1 MLTGKPPFQ
10 SSTTDEIYRRARE
23 RDYEWPEG
31 NKFISLEAKDLVASL
46 LQEADR
52 RPQPDDIVQH
62 DWFTVGYMPVAAD
75 MSSRLR
81 ELPPENPVFYRDHI
95 DPADQ
100 RQTIQN
106 HHDLC
111 LECQVGPWNET
122 PSSHISTWREVAAEE
137 KAGLTPMIPLAEGVV
152 YRPFNEWVIEQKRA
166 KEQRFAAR
174 SAALTTSQ
182 SSQSCKASEESEAVL
197 TMKQTG
203 LMRAPP
209 QSYAAQQRAQH
220 KPIRTIDAVV
230 RPKPATNSSG
240 QAAPLKTG
248 TMRSRAR
255 KDTSASSDTVNS
267 RSIEPVQDMARGA
280 GSVIPTLSAATAPRP
295 MQNAPK
301 TFRQNIVG
309 QRQIEGSLRQFI
321 PRSSRTVSSDSE
333 SAKTFAAP
341 AERSLSPLGPSL
353 DVTTIFGPEEFL
365 DRIPQTH
372 PDSILSRLRQLQS
385 ELNRVLNSRSM
396 ALVSARAA
404 RPSLPRIVIKWI
416 DYSNKLGHGYILN
429 DGTIGALVKSLP
441 TADPVPN
448 PIQKT
453 IPPVCLVVHNAE
465 THLLRRAQDPTYLDR
480 HQVVPQ
486 KEDVHFFEL
495 QGERGIARV
504 RIPARNYWTSEADGK
519 AGRLE
524 KGRDIYDFRKRDR
537 LVSWRKFANYMM
549 QYGRDGSGKDDPE
562 LLPIV
567 TSPNLPPNDVVI
579 LYQRFG
585 DVGCWV
591 FCDGHM
597 QFNFPDHTK
606 LVLDATGTHCHFWHL
621 PVEAAELLN
630 ETGQLDTVAL
640 DSRAVLS
647 YPLQTMLN
655 MNRASSSAPATSR
668 SGRTRPEI
676 SPDIR
681 AIPEANDFRRKV
693 EFVRL
698 VVREWVSNGGIGN
711 ARMDRDH
718 RIRWLGSRETF
729 GITAPQKHVWVSI
742 GARWGDQSVS
752 CLVDPRNPAELG
764 QEIDVSRLRS
774 TSAKK

>member
-23 RDYEWPEG
+23 RDYEWPED
-31 NKFISLEAKDLVASL
+31 NKFISLEAKDIVANL

-62 DWFTVGYMPVAAD
+62 EWFTVGYMPVAAD

-81 ELPPENPVFYRDHI
+81 ELPPENPAFYHDHI

-100 RQTIQN
+100 RQTIHN

-111 LECQVGPWNET
+111 LQCQVGPWNGT

-152 YRPFNEWVIEQKRA
+152 YRPFNEWVIEQKRV
-166 KEQRFAAR
+166 KEQRFASR
-174 SAALTTSQ
+174 AAAPTNSQ
-182 SSQSCKASEESEAVL
+182 SSQPCEAGEESEAVL
-197 TMKQTG
+197 AMKQTG

-220 KPIRTIDAVV
+220 KPIRTMDTVV
-230 RPKPATNSSG
+230 RPKSATSSSG
-240 QAAPLKTG
+240 QAAPPKTG

-255 KDTSASSDTVNS
+255 KDTSSSSAAINP
-267 RSIEPVQDMARGA
+267 RYIETVQDVNRGA
-280 GSVIPTLSAATAPRP
+280 GSVVPTATAATAPRP

-301 TFRQNIVG
+301 TLRQNIMGYRHV
-309 QRQIEGSLRQFI
+309 EGPLRQLI
-321 PRSSRTVSSDSE
+321 PRSSRTVSSDGE
-333 SAKTFAAP
+333 PAETIAAP
-341 AERSLSPLGPSL
+341 AKRSLSSLGPSL
-353 DVTTIFGPEEFL
+353 EVTTIFGPDESL

-372 PDSILSRLRQLQS
+372 PDSILSRLKQLQS
-385 ELNRVLNSRSM
+385 ELDRVLNSRSM
-396 ALVSARAA
+396 AFVSARAA
-404 RPSLPRIVIKWI
+404 PPSLPRIVIKWI

-448 PIQKT
+448 PTQKI

-465 THLLRRAQDPTYLDR
+465 THLLRRIQDPTYLDR

-486 KEDVHFFEL
+486 NEDVHFFEL

-549 QYGRDGSGKDDPE
+549 QYGRDGSGKDDPKI
-562 LLPIV
+562 LPIGIDP
-567 TSPNLPPNDVVI
+567 SLPPNDVVI

-606 LVLDATGTHCHFWHL
+606 LVLDTTGTHCHFWHL

-630 ETGQLDTVAL
+630 KTGQLDTVAL

-676 SPDIR
+676 SPEIR
-681 AIPEANDFRRKV
+681 VIPEANDFRRKV
-693 EFVRL
+693 EFVRQ
-698 VVREWVSNGGIGN
+698 VVREWVSKGGIGN

-718 RIRWLGSRETF
+718 RIRWLGARETF

-752 CLVDPRNPAELG
+752 CLVDPRHPAELG
-764 QEIDVSRLRS
+764 QEIDVGRVRS